1 MTASIPNV
9 SAPASGAMLCAYPTQ
24 RKASAMKT
32 KTKLRRR
39 STLAHALI
47 PALLGAALVATAGMA
62 QETRLQ
68 QAQKNADDILGL
80 YDAEARKTELCKS
93 YVGQVVKPA
102 AFAALAAQLSS
113 PAPKGEFE
121 TTAQYNARVA
131 AARQPVPEGPV
142 IITLPTDREFISYN
156 ADTGAMFVQA
166 GAFGAGKFSDIV
178 DVQVTADY
186 FGLVPKELATGSAI
200 PHSMSERQVRT
211 YTARTGLGL
220 EVKVSEIERQSNG
233 LYISSPKLFPFA
245 KSNRSAVAFLEAKPP
260 QAQQL
265 KLTLKVAL
273 ALLPKAPYVFRTE
286 QPGAAPTARSPVQ
299 YEDKLTAL
307 YGDAKCA
314 LVLDSANR
322 VLASVDAG
330 A

>member
-1 MTASIPNV
+1 MTASTPKV
-9 SAPASGAMLCAYPTQ
+9 SAPASGAMLCVYPTQ
-24 RKASAMKT
+24 RKAFAMKT
-32 KTKLRRR
+32 KTKLRFR
-39 STLAHALI
+39 STIAHALI
-47 PALLGAALVATAGMA
+47 PAILGVALVSTGSAA

-80 YDAEARKTELCKS
+80 YDAEARKSDLCKG
-93 YVGQVVKPA
+93 YVGQVVKPV
-102 AFAALAAQLSS
+102 AFAALAAQLSG

-200 PHSMSERQVRT
+200 PHSMTEKLLRT
-211 YTARTGLGL
+211 YTARNGLGL
-220 EVKVSEIERQSNG
+220 EVKVSEIERQSKG
-233 LYISSPKLFPFA
+233 LYISSPKLFPYA
-245 KSNRSAVAFLEAKPP
+245 KSNRSAVAYLEARPP

-265 KLTLKVAL
+265 KQTLKVAL
-273 ALLPKAPYVFRTE
+273 ALLPKAPYVFRTQ
-286 QPGAAPTARSPVQ
+286 QPGAAPTARNPVQ

-307 YGDAKCA
+307 YGEAKCA
-314 LVLDSANR
+314 LVLDGANR
-322 VLASVDAG
+322 VLASADAG
-330 A
+330 S